1 MKAIE
6 YMLPGSYRSSAI
18 IPGDSLVSAMS
29 SKKILFPSRFNKD
42 TINDSTKDGENSSMN
57 KMRTGEAEQVAET
70 MGWHFAT

>member
-1 MKAIE
+1 
-6 YMLPGSYRSSAI
+6 
-18 IPGDSLVSAMS
+18 MS